1 MRRNRRPLKRHF
13 STIRISLS
21 CFAVFALCGCDK
33 EPHGKPDVQ
42 RTEPSNR
49 TATDPVANTGVGPLM
64 DTAKELDKFGPFP
77 EKEDGNGYLIPW
89 EDITTFVAN
98 PLPEDSAK
106 ALTQAFRSSLWGH
119 DSIIYDGP
127 DFDSIRKFF
136 SENLDFREC
145 GGSGNFSTLDKGK
158 MEKDLVFGSAPKK
171 GFTYRILGKWGEL
184 VREPLRFDSM
194 QANIFVNRDDTTYRS
209 PLWRAFS
216 GIPAIDEAIGSLQ
229 GTAFVLGSKTPLL
242 NSAVKPV
249 PISDSLKLFILKSI
263 LPDESMLRLFSGFD
277 FYSAGG
283 NESGKRCVIRFNAGE
298 YGRGYH
304 HFVVEVADGKCTV
317 LFRVNSYETTSLQ
330 WFLSLT
336 ESPIADVFVFRV
348 YETLLAFMKKDGKW
362 VGMGFEYN
370 DFLNWG
376 C

>member
-1 MRRNRRPLKRHF
+1 M
-13 STIRISLS
+13 
-21 CFAVFALCGCDK
+21 
-33 EPHGKPDVQ
+33 
-42 RTEPSNR
+42 
-49 TATDPVANTGVGPLM
+49 DPVANTGAGSAM
-64 DTAKELDKFGPFP
+64 DSAKEMDMFGPFP
-77 EKEDGNGYLIPW
+77 EKEDGVGYLIPW
-89 EDITTFVAN
+89 EEGKTIFAN
-98 PLPEDSAK
+98 PLPEDSAE
-106 ALTQAFRSSLWGH
+106 ALTRAFRSSLRGH
-119 DSIIYDGP
+119 DSIIFDGP

-145 GGSGNFSTLDKGK
+145 GGSGNFSTLDNGK

-171 GFTYRILGKWGEL
+171 GFTYRILGKGGEL
-184 VREPLRFDSM
+184 IREPLRFDSM
-194 QANIFVNRDDTTYRS
+194 QANISVDRDDTTYRY

-263 LPDESMLRLFSGFD
+263 LPDESMLRLFSRID

-283 NESGKRCVIRFNAGE
+283 NDSRKRCVIRFNAGE
-298 YGRGYH
+298 EDRGYH
-304 HFVVEVADGKCTV
+304 QCVVEVADGKCTV
-317 LFRVNSYETTSLQ
+317 LFRMISHEATSLQ

-362 VGMGFEYN
+362 VGVGFEYN